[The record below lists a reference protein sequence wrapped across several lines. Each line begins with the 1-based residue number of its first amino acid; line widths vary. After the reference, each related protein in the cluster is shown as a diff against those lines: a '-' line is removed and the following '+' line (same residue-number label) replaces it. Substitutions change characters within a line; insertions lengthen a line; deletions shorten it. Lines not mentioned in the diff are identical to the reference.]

1 MRSTAVILAVLAAG
15 PGCAPRAPD
24 PARTAAALD
33 SAYATFTEAYRT
45 ADPALVAGL
54 YGDSALYLTPGD
66 TIVRGRSSIEAIFAG
81 FLVPYARADSGGPR
95 IRFEIADRRIAA
107 SGDLATDV
115 GYFVIN
121 ERARGKFIVVWR
133 WGADGRWR
141 IHADGYSEVD
151 AP

>member
-1 MRSTAVILAVLAAG
+1 MRITPWLPVLLAAAG
-15 PGCAPRAPD
+15 GCTPRAAD
-24 PARTAAALD
+24 PGAIARTLD
-33 SAYATFTEAYRT
+33 SAYAVFSEGYRT

-54 YGDSALYLTPGD
+54 YGDSALYLAPGD
-66 TIVRGRSSIEAIFAG
+66 SIVRGRSTIETIFAG

-115 GYFVIN
+115 GYFVID

-133 WGADGRWR
+133 RGADGAWR
-141 IHADGYSEVD
+141 MHADGYSGVD
-151 AP
+151 VP